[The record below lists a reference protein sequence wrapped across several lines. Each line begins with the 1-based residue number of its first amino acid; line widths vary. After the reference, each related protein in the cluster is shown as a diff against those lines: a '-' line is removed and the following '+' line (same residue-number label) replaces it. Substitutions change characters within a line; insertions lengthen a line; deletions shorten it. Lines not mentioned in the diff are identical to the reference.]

1 MGEHMLRFGVA
12 AAVLACVGA
21 LLAGQGR
28 SAAPERIEHTCGL
41 TDRQFLANYQ
51 IQLAEVGVYGDDYLH
66 GAATAKD
73 VVSVAQSAAKVVRS
87 SAPFDPSLQ
96 LVKKYAPV
104 MFLRYADA
112 VQARAAGKTATREMY
127 LAYSIG
133 ARVEDAL
140 REAAPSLSALGC
152 DVSDVLQ

>member
-1 MGEHMLRFGVA
+1 MGEQMLRFGVA

-41 TDRQFLANYQ
+41 TDRQFLANYE

-66 GAATAKD
+66 GAASAKEL
-73 VVSVAQSAAKVVRS
+73 VSVATGAAKVVRS

-96 LVKKYAPV
+96 IVKKYAPV
-104 MFLRYADA
+104 MFTHYAEA
-112 VQARAAGKTATREMY
+112 VQARAAGGTAARQMY

-133 ARVEDAL
+133 ARVQDTL

-152 DVSDVLQ
+152 DVSDVFK

>member
-1 MGEHMLRFGVA
+1 MLRFGVA
-12 AAVLACVGA
+12 AAVLVCAGA
-21 LLAGQGR
+21 FLASQGK
-28 SAAPERIEHTCGL
+28 SAAHEKVEHTCGL

-51 IQLAEVGVYGDDYLH
+51 IQLEEVGVYGDDYLH

-73 VVSVAQSAAKVVRS
+73 VASAAKGAAKVVRS

-104 MFLRYADA
+104 MFMHYADA
-112 VQARAAGKTATREMY
+112 VQARAAGKTAAREMY

-133 ARVEDAL
+133 ARVQDAL
-140 REAAPSLSALGC
+140 HEAAPALSALGC